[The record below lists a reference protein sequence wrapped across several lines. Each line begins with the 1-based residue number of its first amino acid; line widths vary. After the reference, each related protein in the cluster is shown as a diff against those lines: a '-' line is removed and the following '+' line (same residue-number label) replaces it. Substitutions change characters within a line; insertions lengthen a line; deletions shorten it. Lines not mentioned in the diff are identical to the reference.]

1 LDLSV
6 VAIIALTA
14 GLPLVIAGWALTQMR
29 KDTASIKDGIQADA
43 EVGTITDTGTTI
55 STPSAGAQAPVYRF
69 QLMVTPPGGGT
80 PYPTQTTHAVPR
92 VYVPMVRPGMRMG
105 VRVDPRNPLRV
116 VPDWDR
122 LNAPALDGPGDGVS
136 GDGSSGGG
144 RAVTIS
150 FDGARGGDSSTAAP
164 GAIPGAAPTL
174 SFDARGVPAAGGVE
188 SLVGAV
194 RSGAVPTIK
203 GSFETIMATG
213 VRGTA
218 VITTAMPFGKTAG
231 QLNPSVNPERFN
243 YPVWVF
249 TVEVTLAG
257 EQPFPAVFGH
267 FVRPDKV
274 ALLAPDVRLAVSV
287 DPQSKNQDVAIDWDK
302 SPIV

>member
-1 LDLSV
+1 VKFGVEPQAEKYAADHGQRDRDPADRDCAPELSQLV
-6 VAIIALTA
+6 WFLPRCA
-14 GLPLVIAGWALTQMR
+14 GGEGAHAKRRFW
-29 KDTASIKDGIQADA
+29 GI
-43 EVGTITDTGTTI
+43 G
-55 STPSAGAQAPVYRF
+55 R
-69 QLMVTPPGGGT
+69 
-80 PYPTQTTHAVPR
+80 
-92 VYVPMVRPGMRMG
+92 
-105 VRVDPRNPLRV
+105 
-116 VPDWDR
+116 
-122 LNAPALDGPGDGVS
+122 
-136 GDGSSGGG
+136 SGGG
-144 RAVTIS
+144 RAVTMS
-150 FDGARGGDSSTAAP
+150 FDGVPGGDSSTAAP
-164 GAIPGAAPTL
+164 GAIPGAAPML

-188 SLVGAV
+188 SLLGAV

-203 GSFETIMATG
+203 GSYETITATG

-274 ALLAPDVRLAVSV
+274 ALLAPDVRLAVAV
-287 DPQSKNQDVAIDWDK
+287 DPQNKNQDVAIDWGKVIFKGLFMKGIYGREMFETWYKMAAMIESGLDISQVITHRFPIDDFRQGFEIMGSGK
-302 SPIV
+302 SGKVILDWGVK